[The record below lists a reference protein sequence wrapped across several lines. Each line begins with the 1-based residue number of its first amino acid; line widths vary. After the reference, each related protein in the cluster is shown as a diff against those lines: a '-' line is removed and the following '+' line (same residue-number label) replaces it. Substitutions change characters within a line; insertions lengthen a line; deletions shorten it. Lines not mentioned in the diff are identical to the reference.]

1 MKPTLQLGIGQQLT
15 MTPQLQQAI
24 RLLQLS
30 SLDLQ
35 QEIQSAL
42 EKNPLLELAESEEGQ
57 PEDGVVSDTSSAPNS
72 ESISASE
79 TDQTHT
85 QESTTEEPPNWE
97 AQTSFQN
104 KNNSYQKSGNEI
116 ELLASEQ
123 NSLRDHLV
131 WQMQLTPFS
140 DTDRLIATLLIDS
153 INDDGYLENSI
164 ESIHSTLSEDSEL
177 EIEIDEVQAVLQ
189 RIQQFDPISVGA
201 RNLSECLKIQL
212 RYLPQETPWYKQTT
226 TLVDSHLKLL
236 AQRDYPALKRKLG
249 VNLDELEQIILL
261 IRTLNPK
268 PGRKISN
275 STAEYITPDVYVFKK
290 NNKWVVE
297 LNPECT
303 PHININNRY
312 ASLIKRADNSRDNQ
326 FLKGQLQEAKWFL
339 KSIENR
345 HDTLLKVAK
354 CIVQEQDAFF
364 KLGETAMKP
373 LILHKIAE
381 QVDMHESTISRVTTQ
396 KFIHTPRGTY
406 ELKYFFSSH
415 VNTQS
420 GGQCSATAIR
430 AFIKQLVAQE
440 NLKKPLSDL
449 KLSTLLAEK
458 GIKVARRTVAKY
470 REAMSIPPS
479 NERKRL
485 F

>member
-1 MKPTLQLGIGQQLT
+1 MKPTLQIGIGQQLT

-42 EKNPLLELAESEEGQ
+42 EKNPLLELTEAEDYDSDRSESQHDTDLPLTSASPNEKKQ
-57 PEDGVVSDTSSAPNS
+57 DQESNSDEPNS
-72 ESISASE
+72 
-79 TDQTHT
+79 
-85 QESTTEEPPNWE
+85 WE
-97 AQTSFQN
+97 AQANFQN
-104 KNNSYQKSGNEI
+104 KSNNYQKTGNEI
-116 ELLASEQ
+116 ERIASSE
-123 NSLRDHLV
+123 NSLQDHLI
-131 WQMQLTPFS
+131 WQMQLTPFT
-140 DTDRLIATLLIDS
+140 DADRLIATVLIDS

-164 ESIHSTLSEDSEL
+164 ESIHSTLAQDCEL
-177 EIEIDEVQAVLQ
+177 EIDPEEVAAVLQ

-201 RNLSECLKIQL
+201 RNLSECLNIQL
-212 RYLPQETPWYKQTT
+212 RHLPPETPWRDKAAI
-226 TLVDSHLKLL
+226 LVTSHLKLL

-249 VNLDELEQIILL
+249 VSLDDLKQIILC

-268 PGRKISN
+268 PGRSIGNSN
-275 STAEYITPDVYVFKK
+275 SEYITPDVYVFKK
-290 NNKWVVE
+290 NKKWVVE
-297 LNPECT
+297 LNSECT
-303 PHININNRY
+303 PHININTQY
-312 ASLIKRADNSRDNQ
+312 ASLIKRADTSRDNQ

-345 HDTLLKVAK
+345 HETLLKVAK
-354 CIVQEQDAFF
+354 CIVDEQDDFF
-364 KLGETAMKP
+364 ELGETAMKP
-373 LILHKIAE
+373 LILHQVAE
-381 QVDMHESTISRVTTQ
+381 KVEMHESTISRVTTQ
-396 KFIHTPRGTY
+396 KFIHTPRGTF

-415 VNTQS
+415 VNTES
-420 GGQCSATAIR
+420 GGECSATAIR
-430 AFIKQLVAQE
+430 AHIKKLVAEE

-449 KLSTLLAEK
+449 KLSALLAEK
-458 GIKVARRTVAKY
+458 GITVARRTIAKY

>member
-1 MKPTLQLGIGQQLT
+1 VKPTLQLGIGQQLT

-30 SLDLQ
+30 SIDLQ
-35 QEIQSAL
+35 QEIQAAL
-42 EKNPLLELAESEEGQ
+42 EKNPLLELTEPEDHVSEGSERQPERDVALTSTLPSEEKQ
-57 PEDGVVSDTSSAPNS
+57 SQEPSSD
-72 ESISASE
+72 
-79 TDQTHT
+79 
-85 QESTTEEPPNWE
+85 EPTNWD

-104 KNNSYQKSGNEI
+104 KHNNYQKSGNEI
-116 ELLASEQ
+116 ERLASNET
-123 NSLRDHLV
+123 SLQDHLI

-140 DTDRLIATLLIDS
+140 DTDKLIATLLIDS
-153 INDDGYLENSI
+153 ITEDGYLENSI
-164 ESIHSTLSEDSEL
+164 ESIHSTLAQDSEL
-177 EIEIDEVQAVLQ
+177 EIDPEEVAAVLQ

-201 RNLSECLKIQL
+201 RNLSECLNIQL
-212 RYLPQETPWYKQTT
+212 RHLSPETPWRDEAAI
-226 TLVDSHLKLL
+226 LVTSHLKLL

-249 VNLDELEQIILL
+249 VSMDDLKQVIFC

-268 PGRKISN
+268 PGRTIGN
-275 STAEYITPDVYVFKK
+275 STAEYITPDVYLFKK
-290 NNKWVVE
+290 NKKWVVE

-303 PHININNRY
+303 PHININTRY

-354 CIVQEQDAFF
+354 CIVDEQDDFF
-364 KLGETAMKP
+364 ELGETAMKP
-373 LILHKIAE
+373 LILHQIAE
-381 QVDMHESTISRVTTQ
+381 KVEMHESTISRVTTQ

-415 VNTQS
+415 VSTQL
-420 GGQCSATAIR
+420 GGECSATAIR
-430 AFIKQLVAQE
+430 AFIKQLIAEE

-449 KLSTLLAEK
+449 KLSALLADK
-458 GIKVARRTVAKY
+458 GITVARRTVAKY

>member
-1 MKPTLQLGIGQQLT
+1 VKPTLQLGIGQQLT

-35 QEIQSAL
+35 QEIQAAL
-42 EKNPLLELAESEEGQ
+42 EKNPLLELTESENQ
-57 PEDGVVSDTSSAPNS
+57 PEIGSMPNS
-72 ESISASE
+72 KVESESKSTLAPE
-79 TDQTHT
+79 TNQAHK
-85 QESTTEEPPNWE
+85 ESSTEEPPNWE

-104 KNNSYQKSGNEI
+104 KGNNYQKSGNEI
-116 ELLASEQ
+116 ELLTGEQ
-123 NSLRDHLV
+123 TSLRDHLI
-131 WQMQLTPFS
+131 WQMQLTPFTDS
-140 DTDRLIATLLIDS
+140 DRLIATLLIDS
-153 INDDGYLENSI
+153 INEDGYLENSI
-164 ESIHSTLSEDSEL
+164 ENIHSTLSEDSDL
-177 EIEIDEVQAVLQ
+177 EIELDEVQAVLQ
-189 RIQQFDPISVGA
+189 RIHQFDPISVGA

-212 RYLPQETPWYKQTT
+212 RNLSPQTPWHKQAM
-226 TLVDSHLKLL
+226 TLVESHLKLL

-249 VNLDELEQIILL
+249 VSLDELKQIILF
-261 IRTLNPK
+261 IRTLDPK

-275 STAEYITPDVYVFKK
+275 SSAEYITPDVYVFKK
-290 NNKWVVE
+290 NSKWVVE

-303 PHININNRY
+303 PHININNQY

-326 FLKGQLQEAKWFL
+326 FLKGHLQEAKWFL

-354 CIVQEQDAFF
+354 CIVHEQGDFLE
-364 KLGETAMKP
+364 LGETAMKP

-381 QVDMHESTISRVTTQ
+381 QVGMHESTISRATTQ
-396 KFIHTPRGTY
+396 KFIHTPKGTY

-415 VNTQS
+415 VSTQS
-420 GGQCSATAIR
+420 GGECSATAIR
-430 AFIKQLVAQE
+430 ALIKQLVAQE

-449 KLSTLLAEK
+449 KLSALLAEQ